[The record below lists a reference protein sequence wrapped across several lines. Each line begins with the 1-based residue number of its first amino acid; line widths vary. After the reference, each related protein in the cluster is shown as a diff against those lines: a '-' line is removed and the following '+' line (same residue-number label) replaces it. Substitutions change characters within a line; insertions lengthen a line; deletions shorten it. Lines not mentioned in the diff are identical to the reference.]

1 MDELKQVKR
10 LYSFRGYFEYYFEI
24 FPKYNR
30 GLAAYEAIEREFYE
44 LFGANRYADY
54 AVFRKMKRKYILV
67 IQAESRQRRKILRR

>member
-10 LYSFRGYFEYYFEI
+10 LYSFSGYFEYYFEI

-54 AVFRKMKRKYILV
+54 GIFRVMRRRYVIMLQVEAKRKSKV
-67 IQAESRQRRKILRR
+67 KR